1 MRFEQVFHSVACL
14 MIGEIIIVLDEIF
27 ICMCILVYI
36 TSPYLVNFS
45 SVNQRKLRLNFQ
57 VESVI

>member
-1 MRFEQVFHSVACL
+1 MRFEQVFSQVLAF
-14 MIGEIIIVLDEIF
+14 MIGEIIIVLVEIF
-27 ICMCILVYI
+27 IFMCILVYI

-45 SVNQRKLRLNFQ
+45 SASQWKLRLNFQ

>member
-1 MRFEQVFHSVACL
+1 MRFEQVFSQFLAF
-14 MIGEIIIVLDEIF
+14 MIEIIIVLVEIF
-27 ICMCILVYI
+27 IFMCILVYI

-45 SVNQRKLRLNFQ
+45 SASQWKLRLNFQ